1 MECTVRRRL
10 LLLPWLAGT
19 GAGEG
24 AVREPGSLR
33 PAAEMGTA
41 VQEHPRRVVQSGPP
55 AKGGGGVALAHLGV
69 PRALHGARVQGAI
82 PWTLD
87 SRRRGSELE
96 VELWLGGGVLPVSSG
111 VPAADPKSPGSLL
124 YQERR
129 AGV

>member
-1 MECTVRRRL
+1 MECAVRRRL

-24 AVREPGSLR
+24 AAWGPGSLR
-33 PAAEMGTA
+33 PAAEMGTS
-41 VQEHPRRVVQSGPP
+41 VQEHPRRVVQSGQP
-55 AKGGGGVALAHLGV
+55 AKGGGGVAIAHLGV
-69 PRALHGARVQGAI
+69 TRALHGMRVQGAI

-87 SRRRGSELE
+87 CRRRDRELE
-96 VELWLGGGVLPVSSG
+96 LELGLGDGVPSVTYE
-111 VPAADPKSPGSLL
+111 VPAADPRPPGSLL